1 MKTLSIAA
9 AAGIALLATPVIAEE
24 VIVQKQYRED
34 VPTREVRYDDLN
46 ILSSAG
52 MDTFTN
58 RIDRAV
64 RYVCGAPDI
73 RALNEM
79 AHMQNCRVESTQRAY
94 AARDEIV
101 NMQMAARANGMTLAS
116 AEVPTLRVAR

>member
-34 VPTREVRYDDLN
+34 VLTREVRYDDLN
-46 ILSSAG
+46 ILSTAG

-64 RYVCGAPDI
+64 RYVCGSPDI
-73 RALNEM
+73 KVLHEM

-101 NMQMAARANGMTLAS
+101 NLQMAARAKGMTLAS